1 MTFFYD
7 INKRLADL
15 DQNKP
20 ILNESQQQVDEKYM
34 GFDKTVAAI
43 KKGGSAEN
51 PEAVAAAIGRKK
63 YGKERFQK
71 AAAAGKKLGEQSVA
85 EGSLNE
91 GQYEMMLHNGRVKK
105 FVAKDD
111 ADAKR
116 IAAGHGAKS
125 VIKLKGGVPAGKV
138 SEQGVAEGSK
148 ELGDEFAAMLSG
160 MGKSFRR
167 GPAPRKPES
176 APRDY
181 SADIA
186 ALPELRAQYEELM
199 RKFKSLGG
207 SSYQYADREQNLSD
221 SERQA
226 RDLWNGPIQ
235 DLRRKINA
243 AEKAQG
249 EQGMTEDEMGEGN
262 EFSGALAQARATG
275 QKEFEVDGRTYPVN
289 EGRVERTDQGVRHH
303 GNYGT
308 EYQGDDDEDESP
320 AKKRT
325 KDGDDKG
332 SGKKRGRPAAA
343 RDTYNAP
350 FGTVDIPKW
359 KGPKTVHKIGDAEPG
374 KKAPQRGRPKKVR
387 EQDDMIDIVDRG
399 EYDREGDMAHDQ
411 LRTVMDAAKEL
422 RGILRADENL
432 PEWVQSKI
440 TKALDYIDTARDY
453 MKSQKSSDME
463 PVTEKAVSRSQQQ
476 AAGIALAARKSGK
489 KPQAG
494 TASAE
499 MAKMPEKEL
508 EKFASTKH
516 KGLPKKVKET
526 TTSGSVAVADTAEPK
541 KAKGKSSVS
550 FGKGIYDSWNRELE
564 QMISESMN
572 ITVTQ
577 STSDTGEIDK
587 SISVNAT
594 GDDAVRLAQ
603 LLSLAGIEGH
613 HDHEDHSCPTCGQ
626 EPCGCAEIVDENS
639 PDWPTNT
646 EYNQDSL
653 QYSGGLNRPKST
665 GQTTV
670 PVIASQ
676 LDRQM
681 SESTDLDYIKKM
693 LG

>member
-7 INKRLADL
+7 INRRLADL

-20 ILNESQQQVDEKYM
+20 MLNESQQQVDEKYM

-71 AAAAGKKLGEQSVA
+71 AAAAGKKLGEQ
-85 EGSLNE
+85 
-91 GQYEMMLHNGRVKK
+91 
-105 FVAKDD
+105 
-111 ADAKR
+111 
-116 IAAGHGAKS
+116 
-125 VIKLKGGVPAGKV
+125 
-138 SEQGVAEGSK
+138 GVAEGST

-167 GPAPRKPES
+167 GPPPRRPET

-199 RKFKSLGG
+199 RKYESLGG

-221 SERQA
+221 RERQA
-226 RDLWNGPIQ
+226 RDLWNGPIKE
-235 DLRRKINA
+235 LRRKINA
-243 AEKAQG
+243 AETAQR
-249 EQGMTEDEMGEGN
+249 EQEMTEDEMGEGN
-262 EFSGALAQARATG
+262 EFSGALARARATG
-275 QKEFEVDGRTYPVN
+275 QKEFEVDGQTYPVN
-289 EGRVERTDQGVRHH
+289 EGRVERTEKGVRHH
-303 GNYGT
+303 GTYGT
-308 EYQGDDDEDESP
+308 EYQGDDDEDQESTEKSP
-320 AKKRT
+320 KT
-325 KDGDDKG
+325 TN
-332 SGKKRGRPAAA
+332 KKRGRPAAT

-374 KKAPQRGRPKKVR
+374 KAAPRRGRPKKVK
-387 EQDDMIDIVDRG
+387 EQQDDMIDIADRG

-411 LRTVMDAAKEL
+411 LRTIMDASKEL
-422 RGILRADENL
+422 RGILKADENL

-453 MKSQKSSDME
+453 MKSQKSGEVE
-463 PVTEKAVSRSQQQ
+463 PVTEKAVSQAQQQ
-476 AAGIALAARKSGK
+476 AAGIALAARKSGQ
-489 KPQAG
+489 KPRAG

-499 MAKMPEKEL
+499 MAKMPKKEL
-508 EKFASTKH
+508 EKFASTSR
-516 KGLPKKVKET
+516 KGLPKHKDSAVKET
-526 TTSGSVAVADTAEPK
+526 TTSGSVATSDATSDSGTKSK
-541 KAKGKSSVS
+541 KSKGGVS

-577 STSDTGEIDK
+577 STSETGEIDK

-594 GDDAVRLAQ
+594 GDDAHRLAE
-603 LLSLAGIEGH
+603 LLNLAGMEGDH
-613 HDHEDHSCPTCGQ
+613 SHDDHSCPTCGQ
-626 EPCGCAEIVDENS
+626 EPCGCSEIVDENS
-639 PDWPTNT
+639 PDWPTDT

-676 LDRQM
+676 FDRQM
-681 SESTDLDYIKKM
+681 SENTDLDYIKKM